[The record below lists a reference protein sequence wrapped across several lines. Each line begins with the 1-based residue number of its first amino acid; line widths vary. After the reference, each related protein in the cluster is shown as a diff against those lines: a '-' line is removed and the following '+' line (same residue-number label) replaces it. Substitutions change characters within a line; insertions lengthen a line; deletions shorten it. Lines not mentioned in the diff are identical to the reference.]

1 MAILSSFEFSE
12 REKYIGWV
20 EAATGVGLLFG
31 PLLGGMLFTVG
42 GYLAPFITFGKYC
55 IIHFIY

>member
-31 PLLGGMLFTVG
+31 PLLGGMLFTIG
-42 GYLAPFITFGKYC
+42 GYITPFITFGKYS
-55 IIHFIY
+55 IF